1 MGDWIEEASAK
12 IDEFFEN
19 LSDEE
24 LNKALDEADYDFYKS
39 VDFPVIALSERT
51 QKLSFRRL
59 QRVLSVSGCLKSSSS
74 SEERAADNRVYTRMA
89 WHDSKKAADDHTYA
103 MAA

>member
-12 IDEFFEN
+12 VDEFFED

-24 LNKALDEADYDFYKS
+24 LDEALDQADYDFYKS
-39 VDFPVIALSERT
+39 VDFPVIALSEKT
-51 QKLSFRRL
+51 QRASFRRL
-59 QRVLSVSGCLKSSSS
+59 QRVLNVSGRLKSSSS
-74 SEERAADNRVYTRMA
+74 PEEADVDNRGYTRMVLS
-89 WHDSKKAADDHTYA
+89 DSKKAADDHTYA